1 MRDSTATA
9 ARAKF
14 FSIRLR
20 SRAPRSSSSRV
31 LLLCWSRGLPHTTS
45 SPVAVGAEVVP
56 FRLRHYRTAPLPP
69 PPPPWRR
76 VLLQLPLEPCSTL
89 LLACIAAAAGALS
102 VAGAEAPPPLPLPS
116 KLRSSHPATPL
127 QSTAALNGAE
137 LWQAAALW
145 RSAVVTSRRG
155 NRATR
160 SEQQEIRPSL
170 HEGHQTTRGKQ
181 QQLAEQ
187 AVFVLLRKGVSPKY
201 VVMIPESKATQE
213 PKKFCHEAVVFL
225 ESLLLHK
232 KKSVAVDSRITL
244 NLEKISRLLGHFVA
258 ATSTVDHMN
267 LCGHTVG
274 PVGPIYISLV
284 IILASSSHYTATL

>member
-56 FRLRHYRTAPLPP
+56 F
-69 PPPPWRR
+69 
-76 VLLQLPLEPCSTL
+76 
-89 LLACIAAAAGALS
+89 
-102 VAGAEAPPPLPLPS
+102 
-116 KLRSSHPATPL
+116 HPATPL

-201 VVMIPESKATQE
+201 VVMIPESK
-213 PKKFCHEAVVFL
+213 
-225 ESLLLHK
+225 LHK

-284 IILASSSHYTATL
+284 IM

>member
-56 FRLRHYRTAPLPP
+56 F
-69 PPPPWRR
+69 
-76 VLLQLPLEPCSTL
+76 
-89 LLACIAAAAGALS
+89 
-102 VAGAEAPPPLPLPS
+102 
-116 KLRSSHPATPL
+116 HPATPL

-201 VVMIPESKATQE
+201 VVMIPESKANQE

-225 ESLLLHK
+225 ESLL
-232 KKSVAVDSRITL
+232 
-244 NLEKISRLLGHFVA
+244 ISRLLGHFVA

-284 IILASSSHYTATL
+284 IM

>member
-89 LLACIAAAAGALS
+89 LLACIAAAAGALVFPS
-102 VAGAEAPPPLPLPS
+102 PSPEPRPPPPLPLPS

-137 LWQAAALW
+137 AAALW

-160 SEQQEIRPSL
+160 SEQQEVRARS
-170 HEGHQTTRGKQ
+170 
-181 QQLAEQ
+181 
-187 AVFVLLRKGVSPKY
+187 
-201 VVMIPESKATQE
+201 
-213 PKKFCHEAVVFL
+213 
-225 ESLLLHK
+225 
-232 KKSVAVDSRITL
+232 
-244 NLEKISRLLGHFVA
+244 
-258 ATSTVDHMN
+258 
-267 LCGHTVG
+267 
-274 PVGPIYISLV
+274 
-284 IILASSSHYTATL
+284 